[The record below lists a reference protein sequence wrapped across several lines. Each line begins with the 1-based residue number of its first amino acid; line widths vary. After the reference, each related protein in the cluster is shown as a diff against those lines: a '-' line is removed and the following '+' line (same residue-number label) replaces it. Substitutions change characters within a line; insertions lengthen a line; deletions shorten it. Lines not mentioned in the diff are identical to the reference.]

1 MESKENFLE
10 DEGKEVKERGLNPL
24 TEAYKL
30 IHKKEPI
37 ELKDWEIAK
46 AIIEVLD
53 DSGWVPDSLAK
64 ECVYEIVHSV
74 DYPDNA
80 TRINIV
86 SFAEEKARA
95 VFPEL
100 SNIDEVHMDQID
112 FVYNKW
118 KDGQKKQ
125 IVK

>member
-10 DEGKEVKERGLNPL
+10 NKGGEIKERDYNPL
-24 TEAYKL
+24 TEAYRL

-37 ELKDWEIAK
+37 GLKDWEIAK
-46 AIIEVLD
+46 AIVEVLD
-53 DSGWVPDSLAK
+53 DSGWVSDNLAK

-74 DYPDNA
+74 DYPDDA

-86 SFAEEKARA
+86 SFAEEKAKA

-100 SNIDEVHMDQID
+100 SNINEIHMDQID
-112 FVYNKW
+112 FAYNKW
-118 KDGQKKQ
+118 RDKQKK
-125 IVK
+125 